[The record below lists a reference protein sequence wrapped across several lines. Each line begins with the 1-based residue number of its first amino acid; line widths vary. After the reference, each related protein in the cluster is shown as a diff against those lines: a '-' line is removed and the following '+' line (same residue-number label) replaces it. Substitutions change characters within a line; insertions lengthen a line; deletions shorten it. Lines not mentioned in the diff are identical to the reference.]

1 MTKSHKVT
9 FAALAA
15 ITVALGLAVVP
26 AVTTS
31 QAFAQDCPGCQGGG
45 HEREETCDKKNTDEI
60 EEGPCPGES
69 QKSKNKDEE
78 TIINAGKSGKP
89 KFICDEEGVCTRV

>member
-1 MTKSHKVT
+1 
-9 FAALAA
+9 
-15 ITVALGLAVVP
+15 VP
-26 AVTTS
+26 ALTTS
-31 QAFAQDCPGCQGGG
+31 QAFAQDCPGCEGGG
-45 HEREETCDKKNTDEI
+45 HEREETCDKKNTVEV

-78 TIINAGKSGKP
+78 TIINAGKSGNP

>member
-26 AVTTS
+26 ALTTS
-31 QAFAQDCPGCQGGG
+31 QAFAQDCPGCGGAG
-45 HEREETCDKKNTDEI
+45 HEKTQTCDKKNTPEI
-60 EEGPCPGES
+60 EQGPCPGES
-69 QKSKNKDEE
+69 QKSKNKDES
-78 TIINAGKSGKP
+78 TTINAGQSGKP
-89 KFICDEEGVCTRV
+89 KFICNEEGVCTRV